1 MNSDEFLSAA
11 QLLLQFIVKYR
22 NAAFAREFP
31 VLPNKEKIQPNY
43 LKSLLPNKAPEDKES
58 FDVILQDIKDKI
70 MPGLTHWQH
79 PDFHAYYPTAT
90 SYASILG
97 DLLCSSIGCIG
108 FSWISCPPCTE
119 LEVITLDWLVHA
131 LGLPEKFLSSSSM
144 NDPLHKGG
152 GVIEVSA
159 SLACATIALGIRDRV
174 MKLSMKNTEI
184 INKNKTGIIVDRLVA
199 YTSDQAHSS
208 VTRAFHLAML
218 KCHMIQ
224 TRRIGKKLIF
234 DSSDLQ
240 EAIEND
246 KIQGLIPVMCVAT
259 MGTTSTCEFENLY
272 EIGQICNKFNIWFH
286 VDAAYAGSALL
297 CPEFRYFGKGIE
309 LANSIN
315 INAHKLLLVNF
326 DCSLLWLSDHTVI
339 SNAFEV
345 NPLYLHHTFEGMP
358 EYRNWSI
365 SLGRRFRALKL
376 WFVLRLYG
384 LENIRRLLRLH
395 FDLAKKFEHL
405 LITDGRFEIV
415 NDVRFGLVC
424 FRLMNNNEL
433 TKRLHDDLLNK
444 GEVYLVL
451 SSFHEDKH
459 QEFDQANTNKI
470 HQTTT
475 TATRTTTV
483 FLRFVSIHGT
493 TMEDIDYAY
502 RKIALCATEILD
514 KFNKL
519 PIELI

>member
-1 MNSDEFLSAA
+1 MNSEEFLSAA
-11 QLLLQFIVKYR
+11 QLLLQFVVKYR
-22 NAAFAREFP
+22 NGAFSREFP
-31 VLPNKEKIQPNY
+31 VLPNKDIIQPNY
-43 LKSLLPNKAPEDKES
+43 LKSLISNKAPENKES
-58 FDVILQDIKDKI
+58 FNEILEDIKDKI

-97 DLLCSSIGCIG
+97 DLLCSSIACIG

-119 LEVITLDWLVHA
+119 LEVIILDWLVHA
-131 LGLPEKFLSSSSM
+131 LGLPDKFLSSSSM

-159 SLACATIALGIRDRV
+159 SLACATVALGIRDRV
-174 MKLSMKNTEI
+174 MKTYIKNINQSIKI
-184 INKNKTGIIVDRLVA
+184 IDENKTGSIVDRMVV

-208 VTRAFHLAML
+208 VIRAFHLAML

-224 TRRIGKKLIF
+224 TRKMKKKLIF
-234 DSSDLQ
+234 DSKDLQ

-246 KIQGLIPVMCVAT
+246 INKGFIPIMCVAT

-272 EIGQICNKFNIWFH
+272 EIGNICKKFNIWFH

-297 CPEFRYFGKGIE
+297 CPEFRYLGEGIE

-339 SNAFEV
+339 STAFQV
-345 NPLYLHHTFEGMP
+345 DPLYLQHTFEGMP

-384 LENIRRLLRLH
+384 LENIRQLLRLH
-395 FDLAKKFEHL
+395 FDLAKKFEQL
-405 LITDGRFEIV
+405 LTTDGRFEIV
-415 NDVRFGLVC
+415 NDVQFGLVC
-424 FRLMNNNEL
+424 FRLKHNNEL
-433 TKRLHDDLLNK
+433 TKKLHENLLNK

-451 SSFHEDKH
+451 SSYHENARQKI
-459 QEFDQANTNKI
+459 DQMNTNMSY
-470 HQTTT
+470 QTTT
-475 TATRTTTV
+475 TTTTI

-493 TMEDIDYAY
+493 TMKDIDYAY
-502 RKIALCATEILD
+502 KKIALCATEILD
-514 KFNKL
+514 QFN
-519 PIELI
+519 E